1 MLNPKYSNKI
11 IYIHH
16 CKFIMDREIKIVL
29 VEDEESITSLIK
41 HKLLKEGYDVIH
53 FPNGEGVID
62 YLLNNKPT
70 LIISD
75 VMMPIIDGMTLLK
88 NIKSDPRLAGI
99 PVILL
104 SSSSQESAILEG
116 LKAGAV
122 DYITKPFSP
131 SELLLRIQITLF
143 R

>member
-1 MLNPKYSNKI
+1 M
-11 IYIHH
+11 
-16 CKFIMDREIKIVL
+16 KIVL

>member
-1 MLNPKYSNKI
+1 MGNNI
-11 IYIHH
+11 Q
-16 CKFIMDREIKIVL
+16 IVL
-29 VEDEESITSLIK
+29 IEDEESVTSLIK

-53 FPNGEGVID
+53 FPNGEGVIN
-62 YLLNNKPT
+62 YLLKNKPS

-75 VMMPIIDGMTLLK
+75 IMMPVIDGMTLLK
-88 NIKSDPRLAGI
+88 EIKSNPRLASI

-104 SSSSQESAILEG
+104 SSSSHESAILEG
-116 LKAGAV
+116 LKAGAI

-131 SELLLRIQITLF
+131 SELLLRIQIALF

>member
-1 MLNPKYSNKI
+1 
-11 IYIHH
+11 
-16 CKFIMDREIKIVL
+16 MDHGVKIVL
-29 VEDEESITSLIK
+29 VEDEESVTSLIK

-62 YLLNNKPT
+62 YLLNNKPS

-75 VMMPIIDGMTLLK
+75 IMMPIIDGMTLLK
-88 NIKSDPRLAGI
+88 NIKSNPRLANI

-104 SSSSQESAILEG
+104 SSSSQESAVLEG